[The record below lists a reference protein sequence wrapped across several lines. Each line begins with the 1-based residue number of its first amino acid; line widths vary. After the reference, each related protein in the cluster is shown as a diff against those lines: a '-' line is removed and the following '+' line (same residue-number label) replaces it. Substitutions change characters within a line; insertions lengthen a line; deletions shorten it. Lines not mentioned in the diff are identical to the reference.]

1 MSDLFKGLERLEEAR
16 ERLAGASFMAG
27 LYEGRPDFDLL
38 LPPDEPAEERAVG
51 ETYCKTIQSFLTA
64 HVDPDEIERTARIPD
79 SVLQGLF
86 KLGAF
91 GMKIPKEYGGL
102 GFSYKNY
109 GRVLTLIAGW
119 NHALALTVAVP
130 QSIGIAIPI
139 LLFGNEQQKKT
150 FLPRVAR
157 EDMSAFALTEPITGS
172 DAANIRTE
180 AVLDSTGR
188 CFVVNGEKLWCTNG
202 TIARYVTLIA
212 RVPARQLQQ
221 NGKRVWSPVP
231 EGIGAENSV
240 QTAFILDMT
249 LPGVQIRQR
258 CQFEGCRGIENAH
271 MTFHDVHIP
280 ANHLI
285 GEIGKGLNYALT
297 ILNVGRAISIPA
309 LCLGMAKQAWQPT
322 LDRANERY
330 TFQKPLAERQT
341 QQMRIGHM
349 ATTLFAMESLAYLV
363 WHLADQ
369 KRYDI
374 RIEAAITKMFC
385 SEETIRFL
393 KDAQIIF
400 GGMGYETAESKRVR
414 GEPAFGIEQL
424 VRDAE
429 MARIGEG
436 ATDILKPYVAREGL
450 NSHLERARN
459 LFDERRTGSHRFTEL
474 WPLLKFYVPW
484 YGRQWKGMPLSSRPE
499 FQHARVRPKLVFIE
513 RMSRRLARTI
523 FYAMLFHRQALRD
536 DQGRQNRIEAVGE
549 DLLAIAATTLSAESQ
564 ERTAGHPELWD
575 LAEELFRN
583 ASQRID
589 ENILGLIYNRD
600 RFATVIGKNA
610 FSGKYPSLSGGIIR
624 RSLHDYLPKQKSH
637 PDAKETEHIGPSD
650 PRSRDRALARMLAES
665 HAFRLYTSMAE
676 ALQDLVK
683 RGFTANFEFL
693 DKTFRDVNSGR
704 TFQAENLT
712 IVEHYRFEGASDPD
726 EMSVVYAVESDDG
739 TKGVIAD
746 AFGVYAN
753 PELGGFL
760 NNVTIREE
768 SHMPL
773 PLNTGASTL

>member
-1 MSDLFKGLERLEEAR
+1 MSQLFKGLERLEEAR
-16 ERLAGASFMAG
+16 ERIAGASFMTG

-38 LPPDEPAEERAVG
+38 LPPEEPAGERAVG
-51 ETYCKTIQSFLTA
+51 EAYCRTIQSFLTD
-64 HVDPDEIERTARIPD
+64 HVDPDEIERTAKIPD

-102 GFSYKNY
+102 GLSYKNY
-109 GRVLTLIAGW
+109 GRVLTLMAGW

-130 QSIGIAIPI
+130 QSIGIAMPI

-180 AVLDSTGR
+180 AVLDSTGHN
-188 CFVVNGEKLWCTNG
+188 FVVNGEKLWCTNG

-212 RVPARQLQQ
+212 RVPARPLQQ
-221 NGKRVWSPVP
+221 NGTRTWIPVP
-231 EGIGAENSV
+231 EGTGAEQSV
-240 QTAFILDMT
+240 HTAFILDMT
-249 LPGVQIRQR
+249 LPGVQIKQR

-271 MTFHDVHIP
+271 MTFHDVHVP
-280 ANHLI
+280 ADHLI
-285 GEIGKGLNYALT
+285 GETGKGLNYALT

-349 ATTLFAMESLAYLV
+349 ATTLFTMESLAYLV

-400 GGMGYETAESKRVR
+400 GGMGYETVESKRIR

-450 NSHLERARN
+450 NAHLERARN
-459 LFDERRTGSHRFTEL
+459 LFDERRTGTRFAEL
-474 WPLLKFYVPW
+474 WQLLKFYVPW
-484 YGRQWKGMPLSSRPE
+484 YGRQWRGMPLSSRPE
-499 FQHARVRPKLVFIE
+499 LQHAKVRPKLVFIE
-513 RMSRRLARTI
+513 RTSRRLARTI
-523 FYAMLFHRQALRD
+523 FYAMLCHRQALRD

-549 DLLAIAATTLSAESQ
+549 DLLAIAATALSAESQ
-564 ERTAGHPELWD
+564 ERTAGRPELWD
-575 LAEELFRN
+575 LAEELFRH

-589 ENILGLIYNRD
+589 EHILGLIYNRD
-600 RFATVIGKNA
+600 HFATVIGKNA
-610 FSGKYPSLSGGIIR
+610 FSGKYSSLSGGIIR
-624 RSLHDYLPKQKSH
+624 RGLHDYLPEQKRP
-637 PDAKETEHIGPSD
+637 PDAHETAHIGPSD
-650 PRSRDRALARMLAES
+650 PRNRERALARVLTGS
-665 HAFRLYTSMAE
+665 HALRLYTSMAE

-683 RGFTANFEFL
+683 RGFTANFEYL
-693 DKTFRDVNSGR
+693 DKTFRDVDSGR
-704 TFQAENLT
+704 TFQADALT

-726 EMSVVYAVESDDG
+726 ETSVVYAVESDDG

-746 AFGVYAN
+746 AFGVYAS

-768 SHMPL
+768 NHMPL
-773 PLNTGASTL
+773 PLNRGASTP